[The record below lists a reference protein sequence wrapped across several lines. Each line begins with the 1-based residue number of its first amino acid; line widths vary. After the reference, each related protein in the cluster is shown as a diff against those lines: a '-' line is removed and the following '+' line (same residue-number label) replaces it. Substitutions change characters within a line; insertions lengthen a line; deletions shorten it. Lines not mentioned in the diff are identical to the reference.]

1 MHRVRGEESTR
12 GAWRKGKIYTERGM
26 FTEREREREYK
37 GGVREGGG
45 KYTMIEMGMYRER
58 E

>member
-1 MHRVRGEESTR
+1 MRGEESTR